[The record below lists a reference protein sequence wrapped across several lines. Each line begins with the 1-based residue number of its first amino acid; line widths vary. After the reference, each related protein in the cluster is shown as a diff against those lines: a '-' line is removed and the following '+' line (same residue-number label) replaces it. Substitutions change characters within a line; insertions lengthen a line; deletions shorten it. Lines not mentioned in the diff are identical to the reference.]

1 MSSLWINLSLFL
13 ACVARIADTGRS
25 PTVLHTI
32 VQDERGVR
40 NFRKAASPRRLGSP
54 GDLAP
59 DDDAAQASGD
69 DVDPAWASVI
79 TSASSDGAQSL
90 GAKVTDDGRI
100 ELVPLA
106 GGLEG
111 SDDYMA
117 KGSFR
122 DSMDQLGWGSLLMQT
137 SPSEDVDDGLK
148 MYAAGAVEGF
158 LTARRMQEFHHNSRA
173 LLLMNSANKQRLPKL
188 KAALRDTIRSLA
200 RVADEDS
207 SDASSLDGQA
217 RLALLQTWG
226 VRDGYAL
233 ASDENKASLSMPDM
247 FILNSDGVIDELM
260 TALGGEAEDAEAL
273 VQRGSRRQQLRGVS
287 RSSSNS
293 SHPGAR
299 KGAGHC
305 TGVVRLA
312 DGNSELY
319 FGHTTWESFS
329 EMTRIWKVYDFPLKG
344 AATKKISFSSYPGC
358 ISSTDD
364 YYLMDN
370 GLAITETTLSIPR
383 QQKYSPSQSMPDFV
397 RIMAANRLS
406 SSAEEWVRSMADSA
420 TGTYSSQWMVLD
432 YKKFKQG
439 EELPDGAFYVLEQA
453 PATSHY
459 EDMSGWLREK
469 KYWASYD
476 RAFFDDVRATTG
488 DDAMLAREGRRPE
501 AELFSKDHTPRAQ
514 IVSQTENSINSL
526 AAMRDE
532 MTRNK
537 GSNEP
542 VDQPALQVPSYTISA
557 RSDLADGDRINKDGS
572 PDGGVDAK
580 ITSSCLFRTLT
591 AQAISSP
598 SHAERPPFRWTSP
611 QDGSELWPG
620 YPHEG
625 LPDEANFDWVRVDP
639 QDQMLNSLDSGTCQ

>member
-1 MSSLWINLSLFL
+1 LDDAFGSFAL
-13 ACVARIADTGRS
+13 
-25 PTVLHTI
+25 
-32 VQDERGVR
+32 
-40 NFRKAASPRRLGSP
+40 SP
-54 GDLAP
+54 GTEGPAA
-59 DDDAAQASGD
+59 DAGS
-69 DVDPAWASVI
+69 DVEPPWTTLVANAVDN
-79 TSASSDGAQSL
+79 SAESL
-90 GAKVTDDGRI
+90 GAKVSSDGGI
-100 ELVPLA
+100 ELVTLA
-106 GGLEG
+106 GGIAGNLG
-111 SDDYMA
+111 SEEYLA
-117 KGSFR
+117 QGTFH
-122 DSMDQLGWGSLLMQT
+122 DSLDQVGWCSLLVRT
-137 SPSEDVDDGLK
+137 SAAEEVDDGVK

-158 LTARRMQEFHHNSRA
+158 LSAKRMQQFHHNSRK
-173 LLLMNSANKQRLPKL
+173 LLLMNSDNEERLPKL
-188 KAALRDTIRSLA
+188 KSALRKTIAGLA
-200 RVADEDS
+200 READEDGS
-207 SDASSLDGQA
+207 SASSLHGQA
-217 RLALLQTWG
+217 RLATLQAWG

-233 ASDENKASLSMPDM
+233 AVEDGKASLSMPDM

-260 TALGGEAEDAEAL
+260 TALGGAEDSAAL
-273 VQRGSRRQQLRGVS
+273 LQRRSHKHRLRGST
-287 RSSSNS
+287 SNATAS
-293 SHPGAR
+293 KPAATPQS
-299 KGAGHC
+299 AGHC

-329 EMTRIWKVYDFPLKG
+329 EMTRVWKVYDFPLKG
-344 AATKKISFSSYPGC
+344 SAAKKISFSSYPGC

-364 YYLMDN
+364 YYLMDS

-383 QQKYSPSQSMPDFV
+383 QQSYSPTQAVPDFI

-406 SSAEEWVRSMADSA
+406 SDAGEWVRNMADSA

-469 KYWASYD
+469 RYWASFD

-488 DDAMLAREGRRPE
+488 DDSMQQREGSKPQ

-514 IVSQTENSINSL
+514 IVKQTEGDITSL
-526 AAMRDE
+526 AAMRAE

-537 GSNEP
+537 GTNEP
-542 VDQPALQVPSYTISA
+542 VDQPSLQVPSFTISA
-557 RSDLADGDRINKDGS
+557 RSDLADNEHANKDGS

-580 ITSSCLFRTLT
+580 ITSSCLFQSLT

-598 SHAERPPFRWTSP
+598 SHSTLPPFRWTSS
-611 QDGSELWPG
+611 DGSETWPG

-625 LPDEANFDWVRVDP
+625 LPDEASFDWIRVDP
-639 QDQMLNSLDSGTCQ
+639 QEQMLNPLDSGACQ

>member
-1 MSSLWINLSLFL
+1 
-13 ACVARIADTGRS
+13 
-25 PTVLHTI
+25 
-32 VQDERGVR
+32 
-40 NFRKAASPRRLGSP
+40 
-54 GDLAP
+54 
-59 DDDAAQASGD
+59 
-69 DVDPAWASVI
+69 
-79 TSASSDGAQSL
+79 
-90 GAKVTDDGRI
+90 
-100 ELVPLA
+100 
-106 GGLEG
+106 
-111 SDDYMA
+111 
-117 KGSFR
+117 
-122 DSMDQLGWGSLLMQT
+122 
-137 SPSEDVDDGLK
+137 
-148 MYAAGAVEGF
+148 
-158 LTARRMQEFHHNSRA
+158 
-173 LLLMNSANKQRLPKL
+173 
-188 KAALRDTIRSLA
+188 
-200 RVADEDS
+200 
-207 SDASSLDGQA
+207 
-217 RLALLQTWG
+217 
-226 VRDGYAL
+226 
-233 ASDENKASLSMPDM
+233 
-247 FILNSDGVIDELM
+247 M
-260 TALGGEAEDAEAL
+260 TALGGDEEDAASF
-273 VQRGSRRQQLRGVS
+273 VQRGSQRQQLRGVT
-287 RSSSNS
+287 RSISNS
-293 SHPGAR
+293 TLAPVR
-299 KGAGHC
+299 KSAGHC

-344 AATKKISFSSYPGC
+344 SVSKKISFSSYPGC

-370 GLAITETTLSIPR
+370 GLAVTETTLSLPR
-383 QQKYSPSQSMPDFV
+383 KQKYSSSQSMPDFV

-432 YKKFKQG
+432 YKKFKPG

-453 PATSHY
+453 PATTHF

-469 KYWASYD
+469 RYWASYD

-488 DDAMLAREGRRPE
+488 DDSMLLREGRKPE

-514 IVSQTENSINSL
+514 IVSQTQTSINSL

-537 GSNEP
+537 GTSEP

-557 RSDLADGDRINKDGS
+557 RSDLADSDHINKDGS

-580 ITSSCLFRTLT
+580 ITSSCLFQSLT

-598 SHAERPPFRWTSP
+598 SHAERPPFRWTSSE
-611 QDGSELWPG
+611 DGSELWPG

-639 QDQMLNSLDSGTCQ
+639 QEQMLNTLENGSCQ